1 MRDTNTLL
9 FTDRLI
15 KKCFQ
20 ILLIHLLHD
29 LPEMYGALPIY
40 NIVVACQVRDAFSE
54 ATFLL
59 QLAIL
64 AFAVQLT
71 FVGIRK
77 NIDSGNI
84 SRL

>member
-9 FTDRLI
+9 FTDRFI
-15 KKCFQ
+15 KKCF
-20 ILLIHLLHD
+20 LLIHLLHD

-40 NIVVACQVRDAFSE
+40 NIVAACQVRDAFSE
-54 ATFLL
+54 A
-59 QLAIL
+59 AIL